1 MSHSYRLTTV
11 GQCGSE
17 GRVSRQSGL
26 RRRRKEAITNGV
38 RIADIHMVAIDSG
51 STVVATDNC
60 VTTTIDG
67 EIVLLNNETGRYQG
81 LSGAGPDIWD
91 RIQEP
96 TVPTEIVSALV
107 EEYDVDRDRAAN
119 DVDRFLETLA
129 AEQLIKVDA
138 SPTP

>member
-1 MSHSYRLTTV
+1 
-11 GQCGSE
+11 
-17 GRVSRQSGL
+17 
-26 RRRRKEAITNGV
+26 
-38 RIADIHMVAIDSG
+38 MVAIDSG
-51 STVVATDNC
+51 SAVVATDNC

-81 LSGAGPDIWD
+81 LSGVGPDIWD

-96 TVPTEIVSALV
+96 TEPAAIVSTLV
-107 EEYDVDRDRAAN
+107 EVYDVSRDRVAN
-119 DVDRFLETLA
+119 DVERFLETLA

>member
-1 MSHSYRLTTV
+1 
-11 GQCGSE
+11 
-17 GRVSRQSGL
+17 
-26 RRRRKEAITNGV
+26 
-38 RIADIHMVAIDSG
+38 MVAIDSG
-51 STVVATDNC
+51 STIVATDNC

>member
-1 MSHSYRLTTV
+1 
-11 GQCGSE
+11 
-17 GRVSRQSGL
+17 
-26 RRRRKEAITNGV
+26 
-38 RIADIHMVAIDSG
+38 MVAIDSG

-81 LSGAGPDIWD
+81 LSGTGPDIWG

-96 TVPTEIVSALV
+96 TEPTEIVSALV

-119 DVDRFLETLA
+119 DVERFLETLA
-129 AEQLIKVDA
+129 AEQLIKIDA

>member
-1 MSHSYRLTTV
+1 
-11 GQCGSE
+11 
-17 GRVSRQSGL
+17 
-26 RRRRKEAITNGV
+26 
-38 RIADIHMVAIDSG
+38 MVAIDSG
-51 STVVATDNC
+51 STVVATDSC

-67 EIVLLNNETGRYQG
+67 EIVLLNHETGRYQG

-96 TVPTEIVSALV
+96 TEPTEIVSALV

>member
-1 MSHSYRLTTV
+1 
-11 GQCGSE
+11 
-17 GRVSRQSGL
+17 
-26 RRRRKEAITNGV
+26 
-38 RIADIHMVAIDSG
+38 MVAIDSG

-81 LSGAGPDIWD
+81 LSGVGPDIWD

-96 TVPTEIVSALV
+96 TEPATIVSALV
-107 EEYDVDRDRAAN
+107 EEYDVDRDRATN
-119 DVDRFLETLA
+119 DVERFLETLA
-129 AEQLIKVDA
+129 AEQLINVDT